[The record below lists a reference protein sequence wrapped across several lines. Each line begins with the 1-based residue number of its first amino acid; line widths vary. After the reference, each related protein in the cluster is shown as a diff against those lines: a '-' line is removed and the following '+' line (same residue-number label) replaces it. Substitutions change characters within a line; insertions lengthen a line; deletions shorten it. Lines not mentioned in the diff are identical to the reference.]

1 MSVEWN
7 EMAVMIA
14 ITPQKERRPSMVS
27 DGRLGPAKKRYRVP
41 GEKSNLERI
50 LRTAVV
56 ARDLRLHSLA
66 EGIRLG

>member
-41 GEKSNLERI
+41 GEKSNLESNITITLFGTR
-50 LRTAVV
+50 
-56 ARDLRLHSLA
+56 H
-66 EGIRLG
+66 